1 MSDEP
6 IRIAP
11 TEWEVLEIL
20 WAEAPLSAAEV
31 FEKLPPDTEWT
42 VKTVRAFLDRLI
54 QKQAVT
60 RYKVHG
66 IFVFEPMIE
75 RSKSLRWESRSFL
88 DRFFC
93 GNPVSM
99 ISHFLEQEQLSEHDL
114 ARLQKLLE
122 KSEQRLQNRDRGEP

>member
-31 FEKLPPDTEWT
+31 FDKLPPDTDWT

-66 IFVFEPMIE
+66 IYVFEPVIE
-75 RSKSLRWESRSFL
+75 RSKSLRQESRSFL
-88 DRFFC
+88 DRFFR

-99 ISHFLEQEQLSEHDL
+99 ISHFLEQEQLSENDI
-114 ARLQKLLE
+114 ARLQTLLE
-122 KSEQRLQNRDRGEP
+122 TSEKRRHNHDRGQS

>member
-1 MSDEP
+1 MSDES

-11 TEWEVLEIL
+11 TEWEVLEVL
-20 WAEAPLSAAEV
+20 WAESPLSAAEV
-31 FEKLPPDTEWT
+31 FEKLPPGTDWT

-66 IFVFEPMIE
+66 IYVFEPVIE
-75 RSKSLRWESRSFL
+75 RSKSLRRESRSFV
-88 DRFFC
+88 DRFFR

-99 ISHFLEQEQLSEHDL
+99 ISHFLEQEQLSENDL
-114 ARLQKLLE
+114 TRLQTLLE
-122 KSEQRLQNRDRGEP
+122 KSDRRRQKRDRGRS